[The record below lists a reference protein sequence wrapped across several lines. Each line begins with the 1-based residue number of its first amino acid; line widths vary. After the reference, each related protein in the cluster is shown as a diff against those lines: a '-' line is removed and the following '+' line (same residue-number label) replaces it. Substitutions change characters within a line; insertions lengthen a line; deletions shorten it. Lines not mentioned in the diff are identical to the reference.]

1 MLHHTRN
8 HCVLSAQPVKSFI
21 GYIPMN
27 ILFPPQY
34 LVKEIDWRGHGL
46 LGVPFDAIRAGSIVH
61 ENINFVSAG
70 HLLAIMVHEWLKFVE
85 PVAKAYCQDNLVR
98 LSLCLDDAEQYKAFN
113 LLGVEGVAVY
123 RRKIGRAS
131 CRERV
136 CQYV

>member
-1 MLHHTRN
+1 MQHHTRN
-8 HCVLSAQPVKSFI
+8 HCDLSAQPVKSFI

-85 PVAKAYCQDNLVR
+85 PVEKAYCQDKDRKSPR
-98 LSLCLDDAEQYKAFN
+98 LNS
-113 LLGVEGVAVY
+113 
-123 RRKIGRAS
+123 S
-131 CRERV
+131 H
-136 CQYV
+136 